1 MKIACLKYV
10 YVYWVKKLTIITN
23 IMINTLYVRLFVCLC
38 CLTPFSTIFQLYRDG
53 QFFGGGNRT
62 TQRNYKYTDLQQATD
77 FIT

>member
-1 MKIACLKYV
+1 
-10 YVYWVKKLTIITN
+10 
-23 IMINTLYVRLFVCLC
+23 MINTLYVRLFVCLC
-38 CLTPFSTIFQLYRDG
+38 CLMPFSTIFQLYHDG